1 MISIDTDPMNADGV
15 VISIDTDPLTT
26 DRVP

>member
-1 MISIDTDPMNADGV
+1 MISIDTEPMNADGV

>member
-1 MISIDTDPMNADGV
+1 MISIDTEPMNADRV